1 MEETPIT
8 AEQGAQGDR
17 GVATHEEAFNA
28 LAERLKSVEETLTA
42 LQGELDKEK
51 NSNIRLTRDN
61 DVLRA
66 ALSGPRNTSEPEKSL
81 FDDIM

>member
-1 MEETPIT
+1 MEENPIT
-8 AEQGAQGDR
+8 AKQGTQGEQGVPNIEDSIK
-17 GVATHEEAFNA
+17 A
-28 LAERLKSVEETLTA
+28 LSERIQSFEETITS
-42 LQGELDKEK
+42 LQGELEKEK

-66 ALSGPRNTSEPEKSL
+66 ALSGPRNTPEPEKTL

>member
-1 MEETPIT
+1 MEENPIM
-8 AEQGAQGDR
+8 AEQGTQGEQ
-17 GVATHEEAFNA
+17 GASNIEESIKA
-28 LAERLKSVEETLTA
+28 LSERIQSFEETITS
-42 LQGELDKEK
+42 LQGELEKEK

-66 ALSGPRNTSEPEKSL
+66 ALNGPRNTPTPEKSL

>member
-8 AEQGAQGDR
+8 AEQQVQGER
-17 GVATHEEAFNA
+17 GVANQEDAIKALTDRLTSFEE
-28 LAERLKSVEETLTA
+28 SITA
-42 LQGELDKEK
+42 LRSELEKEK

-66 ALSGPRNTSEPEKSL
+66 ALNGPRNTSTPEKTL

>member
-8 AEQGAQGDR
+8 AEQGAQGER
-17 GVATHEEAFNA
+17 GIANQEEALNA
-28 LAERLKSVEETLTA
+28 LAERLMSFEETLTA
-42 LQGELDKEK
+42 LRDDLEKEK

-61 DVLRA
+61 DALRA
-66 ALSGPRNTSEPEKSL
+66 ALTGPRNTPAPEKSL

>member
-1 MEETPIT
+1 MEENPIT
-8 AEQGAQGDR
+8 AEQGAPGER
-17 GVATHEEAFNA
+17 GVANQEEALNA
-28 LAERLKSVEETLTA
+28 LTERLMSLEETLTA
-42 LQGELDKEK
+42 LRDELDKEK

-66 ALSGPRNTSEPEKSL
+66 ALNGPRNTPEPEKSL

>member
-1 MEETPIT
+1 MEDTPIT
-8 AEQGAQGDR
+8 AEQQVPGERGAANQEDVIKALNDR
-17 GVATHEEAFNA
+17 ITSFEA
-28 LAERLKSVEETLTA
+28 TLTA
-42 LQGELDKEK
+42 LRDELEKEK

-66 ALSGPRNTSEPEKSL
+66 ALNGPRNTPTPEKSL